1 MSCVMDLGTKSNGPL
16 SDLTSSRVST
26 SKLAIASVP
35 IPRDRGWL
43 LKPFDPAKPE
53 TSRAA
58 DADGN
63 ESAEAQTDEGR
74 SESPKAGREVV
85 RHGLAVL
92 LVMSAGCLFAW
103 SIAQVVQSL
112 LRAELFVLRSAL
124 PFFP

>member
-1 MSCVMDLGTKSNGPL
+1 MSCCMDLGTKSNGPF
-16 SDLTSSRVST
+16 SDLMSSRVST
-26 SKLAIASVP
+26 SKLAIPSVP
-35 IPRDRGWL
+35 IPRDRGWV

-58 DADGN
+58 DVNGN

-74 SESPKAGREVV
+74 RESPKAGREVV
-85 RHGLAVL
+85 GRGLAVL

-103 SIAQVVQSL
+103 CIVQVVQSL